1 VKRLSWLVCVL
12 ILGTAG
18 LVAADEEW
26 PREIQTEKGLVV
38 LYQPQI
44 DSLDG
49 DLLSGRSAV
58 SIKSTGQDEPIFGAA
73 WLEGRIETD
82 YDTRTVTFS
91 RVEVP
96 RVRFQDASDEQQ
108 EELAALLTG
117 EIPTWD
123 LELSLDELMASL
135 EIAEQQG
142 LAATDF
148 DDSPPVIL
156 FTDEPTVL
164 VSIDGEPRFQE
175 LEKTGVQTVVNTP
188 FLIAQDPEWKDFYYL
203 YAGADSWYEA
213 RAVKGPWKPTTKVP
227 KKVKQLEPEDEEIE
241 PEDEVESPDRPPA
254 ILVAT
259 ESTELIVSDGQPQ
272 FLPIGDGSLL
282 IIKNTESDI
291 LRENTTQR
299 IFVLLSGRWFASKS
313 TNGPWDFVPSDA
325 LPESFSEIDPDSDYG
340 YLLTWVAGSE
350 LAEETSLD
358 SYVPQTAAIKRSAT
372 IEVTYDGEPKFEPI
386 EETSLFYAVNTES
399 QVIQAGSKYYC
410 AEDGVWYVADDPK
423 GPWRVASEVPDE
435 IYTIPPSNPNYNV
448 TYVYVYDS
456 TPEVVY
462 VGYYPGYTGSYLYNG
477 CVVYGTGW
485 YYRPW
490 HGRYYY
496 PRYRTWGFSV
506 RWNPW
511 HGWGFGFGISTGR
524 FTFGIGYGGW
534 YRRGWWGPRGYRGY
548 RRGYNRGWHRGYRNG
563 NRAGYRNGYRAGRRD
578 SGRNMYQRSNNAG
591 KVAAT
596 GRTQQARSPG
606 ASTGRANNVYT
617 DKQGNVYRQGADG
630 NWQQRDG
637 GQWKNSDIGDSG
649 RSRSDAA
656 ASQRDGAA
664 SGDRQR
670 PSGGE
675 RGALSGGNLQNT
687 QGRAAGAEA
696 ARSGRSSSSSPSAG
710 SRSSSPPRSSGGS
723 SVNRSSQSRQRGSQR
738 TQSAPRGGSRGG
750 GRRGGGGR
758 R

>member
-1 VKRLSWLVCVL
+1 MKRWSFLVCLL
-12 ILGTAG
+12 ILGTAA
-18 LVAADEEW
+18 LVVADEDW
-26 PREIQTEKGLVV
+26 PREIETAKGLVV
-38 LYQPQI
+38 LYQPQV
-44 DSLDG
+44 DVLEG
-49 DLLSGRSAV
+49 DVLTGRSAV
-58 SIKSTGQDEPIFGAA
+58 SIKPTGQDEPIFGAA
-73 WLEGRIETD
+73 WLEGRIDTD
-82 YDTRTVTFS
+82 LDTRTVTFEEI
-91 RVEVP
+91 RVP
-96 RVRFQDASDEQQ
+96 QVRFQDATDEQQ
-108 EELAALLTG
+108 KELADLLTA

-142 LAATDF
+142 LAATNF
-148 DDSPPVIL
+148 DDSPPIIL

-164 VSIDGEPRFQE
+164 VSIDGEPRLQE
-175 LEKTGVQTVVNTP
+175 LEGTGVQAVVNSP
-188 FLIAQDPEWKDFYYL
+188 FLLAQDPDKKDRYYL
-203 YAGADSWYEA
+203 YAGADTWYEA
-213 RAVKGPWKPTTKVP
+213 RAVKGPWNTTTKVP
-227 KKVKQLEPEDEEIE
+227 KKIKQLEPEDEEIE
-241 PEDEVESPDRPPA
+241 PEDEAESPDKPPG
-254 ILVAT
+254 IMVAT
-259 ESTELIVSDGQPQ
+259 ESTELIVFDGQAQ

-282 IIKNTESDI
+282 IVKNTESDI

-399 QVIQAGSKYYC
+399 QVIQAGSKNYC
-410 AEDGVWYVADDPK
+410 VEDGVWYVADNAK
-423 GPWRVASEVPDE
+423 GPWRVATEVPDE
-435 IYTIPPSNPNYNV
+435 IYTIPASNPNYNV
-448 TYVYVYDS
+448 TYVYVYDT

-496 PRYRTWGFSV
+496 PRYRTWGFNV

-511 HGWGFGFGISTGR
+511 YGWSFGFGMTTGR
-524 FTFGIGYGGW
+524 FTFGIGFGRWGH
-534 YRRGWWGPRGYRGY
+534 RGWWGPRGYRGY
-548 RRGYNRGWHRGYRNG
+548 RRGYNRGWHRGYRSG
-563 NRAGYRNGYRAGRRD
+563 SRAGYRNGYRAGRN
-578 SGRNMYQRSNNAG
+578 SAGRNMYQRGSNSG
-591 KVAAT
+591 KVGAT

-617 DKQGNVYRQGADG
+617 DKQGNVYRQQSDG
-630 NWQQRDG
+630 NWQKRDG
-637 GQWKNSDIGDSG
+637 GGWSKADVGQQAQG
-649 RSRSDAA
+649 RADAA
-656 ASQRDGAA
+656 AGQRGGAGTA
-664 SGDRQR
+664 DRQR
-670 PSGGE
+670 PSGADSGK
-675 RGALSGGNLQNT
+675 LSGGNLQNT
-687 QGRAAGAEA
+687 QGRATGAEA

-750 GRRGGGGR
+750 GGRGGGGR

>member
-1 VKRLSWLVCVL
+1 MVFAL
-12 ILGTAG
+12 TA
-18 LVAADEEW
+18 VAVADEEW
-26 PREIQTEKGLVV
+26 PHEIETAKGLVV
-38 LYQPQI
+38 LYQPQV

-58 SIKSTGQDEPIFGAA
+58 SIKPTGQDEPIFGAA

-91 RVEVP
+91 TVEVP

-108 EELAALLTG
+108 EGLAALLTA

-123 LELSLDELMASL
+123 IELSLDELMASL
-135 EIAEQQG
+135 EIADQQS
-142 LAATDF
+142 LAATNF
-148 DDSPPVIL
+148 DDSPPIIL

-164 VSIDGEPRFQE
+164 VSIDGEPSFQE
-175 LEKTGVQTVVNTP
+175 LEGTGVQTVINTP
-188 FLIAQDPEWKDFYYL
+188 FLIAQDPDKKDRYYL

-213 RAVKGPWKPTTKVP
+213 RAVEGPWSSTTKVP
-227 KKVKQLEPEDEEIE
+227 KKIKQLEPEDEEIE
-241 PEDEVESPDRPPA
+241 PEDEAESPDRPPG
-254 ILVAT
+254 IMIAT
-259 ESTELIVSDGQPQ
+259 EPTELIVTEGQPQ
-272 FLPIGDGSLL
+272 FLPLGDGSLL
-282 IIKNTESDI
+282 IIKNTESDV

-313 TNGPWDFVPSDA
+313 INGPWEFVASDA
-325 LPESFSEIDPDSDYG
+325 LPETFSGIDPDSDYG

-350 LAEETSLD
+350 LAEETALD
-358 SYVPQTAAIKRSAT
+358 SYVPQTAAIKKSAT

-410 AEDGVWYVADDPK
+410 AEDGVWYVADNPN
-423 GPWRVASEVPDE
+423 GPWRVATEVPDE
-435 IYTIPPSNPNYNV
+435 IYTIPASNPNYNV

-511 HGWGFGFGISTGR
+511 YGWSFGFGMTTGR
-524 FTFGIGYGGW
+524 FTFGIGFGRWGH
-534 YRRGWWGPRGYRGY
+534 RGWWGPRGYRGY
-548 RRGYNRGWHRGYRNG
+548 RRGYNRGWHRGYRSG
-563 NRAGYRNGYRAGRRD
+563 SRAGYRNGYRAGRN
-578 SGRNMYQRSNNAG
+578 SAGRNMYQRGSNSG

-596 GRTQQARSPG
+596 GRTQKARSPG

-617 DKQGNVYRQGADG
+617 DKQGNVFRQGADG

-637 GQWKNSDIGDSG
+637 GQWSKADVGQQAQG
-649 RSRSDAA
+649 RADAA
-656 ASQRDGAA
+656 AGQRGGAGTA
-664 SGDRQR
+664 DRQR
-670 PSGGE
+670 PSGADSGK
-675 RGALSGGNLQNT
+675 LSGGNLQNT

>member
-1 VKRLSWLVCVL
+1 VKQVL
-12 ILGTAG
+12 LLTTVIVFASTA
-18 LVAADEEW
+18 VAAADEDW
-26 PREIQTEKGLVV
+26 PREIETAKGLVV
-38 LYQPQI
+38 LYQPQV

-58 SIKSTGQDEPIFGAA
+58 SIRPTGQEEPIFGAA
-73 WLEGRIETD
+73 WLEGRIDTD
-82 YDTRTVTFS
+82 LDTRTVTFEEI
-91 RVEVP
+91 RVP
-96 RVRFQDASDEQQ
+96 QVRFQDATDEQQ
-108 EELAALLTG
+108 KELADLLTA
-117 EIPTWD
+117 EIPTSD

-142 LAATDF
+142 LAATNF
-148 DDSPPVIL
+148 DDSPPIIL

-164 VSIDGEPRFQE
+164 VSIDGEPRLQE
-175 LEKTGVQTVVNTP
+175 LEGTGVQAVVNSP
-188 FLIAQDPEWKDFYYL
+188 FLLAQDPDKKDRYYL
-203 YAGADSWYEA
+203 YAGADTWYEA
-213 RAVKGPWKPTTKVP
+213 RAVKGPWNTTTKVP
-227 KKVKQLEPEDEEIE
+227 KKIKQLEPEDEEIE
-241 PEDEVESPDRPPA
+241 PEDEAESPDKPPG
-254 ILVAT
+254 IMVVT
-259 ESTELIVSDGQPQ
+259 EPTELIVTDGQPQ
-272 FLPIGDGSLL
+272 FLPLGDGSLL
-282 IIKNTESDI
+282 IIKNTESDV

-313 TNGPWDFVPSDA
+313 INGPWEFVPSDE
-325 LPESFSEIDPDSDYG
+325 LSESFSQIDPDSDYG

-350 LAEETSLD
+350 LAEETALD
-358 SYVPQTAAIKRSAT
+358 SYVPQTAAIKRDAT
-372 IEVTYDGEPKFEPI
+372 IEVTYDGEPNQSG
-386 EETSLFYAVNTES
+386 ET
-399 QVIQAGSKYYC
+399 YYC
-410 AEDGVWYVADDPK
+410 AEDGVWYVADNPK
-423 GPWRVASEVPDE
+423 GPWRVATEVPDE
-435 IYTIPPSNPNYNV
+435 IYTIPASNPNYNV

-490 HGRYYY
+490 RGSYYY

-511 HGWGFGFGISTGR
+511 YGWSFGFGFTTGR

-534 YRRGWWGPRGYRGY
+534 HRRGWWGPRGYRGY
-548 RRGYNRGWHRGYRNG
+548 RRGYNRGWHRGYRSG
-563 NRAGYRNGYRAGRRD
+563 SRAGYRNGYRAGRNAA
-578 SGRNMYQRSNNAG
+578 GRNMYQHGNNAG

-596 GRTQQARSPG
+596 GRTQKARSPG
-606 ASTGRANNVYT
+606 ASTGRPNNVYT
-617 DKQGNVYRQGADG
+617 DKQGNVFRQQSDG
-630 NWQQRDG
+630 SWQQRDG
-637 GQWKNSDIGDSG
+637 GQWSEADVGQQAQ
-649 RSRSDAA
+649 SRA
-656 ASQRDGAA
+656 DGAA
-664 SGDRQR
+664 GQRVGAGTADRQR
-670 PSGGE
+670 PSGADSGK
-675 RGALSGGNLQNT
+675 LSGGNLQNT

-696 ARSGRSSSSSPSAG
+696 TRSGRSQSSSPSAS

>member
-1 VKRLSWLVCVL
+1 MIFVSS
-12 ILGTAG
+12 A
-18 LVAADEEW
+18 VALADEEW
-26 PREIQTEKGLVV
+26 PREIETAKGLVV
-38 LYQPQI
+38 LYQPQV
-44 DSLDG
+44 DSLEG
-49 DLLSGRSAV
+49 DRLTGRAAV
-58 SIKSTGQDEPIFGAA
+58 SVKPTGQDEPIFGAA
-73 WLEGRIETD
+73 WLEARVETD
-82 YDTRTVTFS
+82 YDARTAALNEVK
-91 RVEVP
+91 VP
-96 RVRFQDASDEQQ
+96 RVRFQGATDEQQ
-108 EELAALLTG
+108 EALAALLTA
-117 EIPTWD
+117 EIPTWEI
-123 LELSLDELMASL
+123 ELSLDDLMASL
-135 EIAEQQG
+135 EIAERQS
-142 LAATDF
+142 LAATNF

-156 FTDEPTVL
+156 FTDEPSVL
-164 VSIDGEPRFQE
+164 ISIDGEPRFQE

-188 FLIAQDPEWKDFYYL
+188 FLIAQDPDRKNRYYL

-213 RAVKGPWKPTTKVP
+213 RAVKGLWSSTSKVP
-227 KKVKQLEPEDEEIE
+227 KKIKQLEPEDEEID
-241 PEDEVESPDRPPA
+241 PEDEAESPDQPPA
-254 ILVAT
+254 IIVAT
-259 ESTELIVSDGQPQ
+259 EPTELIVTDGQPQ
-272 FLPIGDGSLL
+272 FLPLGDGSLL
-282 IIKNTESDI
+282 IIKNTESDV

-313 TNGPWDFVPSDA
+313 INGPWEFVPSDA

-358 SYVPQTAAIKRSAT
+358 AYVPQTAAIKRSAT

-386 EETSLFYAVNTES
+386 EDTSLHYAVNTES
-399 QVIQAGSKYYC
+399 QVIQAGSEYYC
-410 AEDGVWYVADDPK
+410 AEDGIWYVADDPK
-423 GPWRVASEVPDE
+423 GPWRAATEIPDE

-477 CVVYGTGW
+477 CVVYGTGY

-490 HGRYYY
+490 SGRYYY
-496 PRYRTWGFSV
+496 PRYRTWGFNV

-511 HGWGFGFGISTGR
+511 YGWSLGFGVSTGR

-563 NRAGYRNGYRAGRRD
+563 NRAGYRNGYRSGQRD
-578 SGRNMYQRSNNAG
+578 AGRNMYQRSNNAG

-596 GRTQQARSPG
+596 GRTQKARSPG
-606 ASTGRANNVYT
+606 ATTNRPNNVYT
-617 DKQGNVYRQGADG
+617 DKQGNVYRQGSDG
-630 NWQQRDG
+630 NWQKRDG
-637 GQWKNSDIGDSG
+637 GQWSKADVGQQAQSRADS
-649 RSRSDAA
+649 AA
-656 ASQRDGAA
+656 GQRGGAGT
-664 SGDRQR
+664 GDRQR

-675 RGALSGGNLQNT
+675 GGSLSGGNLANT
-687 QGRAAGAEA
+687 GGRTSGAAA
-696 ARSGRSSSSSPSAG
+696 AQSGRSQSSAPSAS

-723 SVNRSSQSRQRGSQR
+723 SVSRSSQSRQRGSQR

>member
-1 VKRLSWLVCVL
+1 MS
-12 ILGTAG
+12 AAFSF
-18 LVAADEEW
+18 VAMIAAAALAVADEDW
-26 PREIQTEKGLVV
+26 PREIETEQGLVV
-38 LYQPQI
+38 LYQPQV
-44 DSLDG
+44 DNLEG

-58 SIKSTGQDEPIFGAA
+58 SVKPTGQDEPIFGAA
-73 WLEGRIETD
+73 WLEARIDTD
-82 YDTRTVTFS
+82 LDNRTVALDDV
-91 RVEVP
+91 RVP
-96 RVRFQDASDEQQ
+96 TVRFQGATDEQH
-108 EELAALLTG
+108 EGLAALLTA
-117 EIPTWD
+117 EIPTWE

-142 LAATDF
+142 LAATNF

-164 VSIDGEPRFQE
+164 VSIDGEPQLRD
-175 LEKTGVQTVVNTP
+175 LEDSDLQYVVNSP
-188 FLIAQDPEWKDFYYL
+188 FLIVQDPKKKKFYM
-203 YAGADSWYEA
+203 YAGADTWYQA
-213 RAVKGPWKPTTKVP
+213 PAVKGPWDPTSKVP
-227 KKVKQLEPEDEEIE
+227 KKIKQLEPEDEEID
-241 PEDEVESPDRPPA
+241 PEDEAESPDEPPA
-254 ILVAT
+254 IIVAT
-259 ESTELIVSDGQPQ
+259 EPTELIVTDGQPQ
-272 FLPIGDGSLL
+272 FLPLGDGSLL
-282 IIKNTESDI
+282 IIKNTESDV

-299 IFVLLSGRWFASKS
+299 IFVLLSGRWFAARS
-313 TNGPWDFVPSDA
+313 TTGPWEFVPSDA

-350 LAEETSLD
+350 LAEETTLD

-386 EETSLFYAVNTES
+386 EDTSLFYAVNTES
-399 QVIQAGSKYYC
+399 QVIQAESKYYC
-410 AEDGVWYVADDPK
+410 AEDGVWYLADDPK
-423 GPWRVASEVPDE
+423 GPWRVATEVPDE
-435 IYTIPPSNPNYNV
+435 VYTIPPSNPNYNV

-496 PRYRTWGFSV
+496 PRYRTWGFHV

-511 HGWGFGFGISTGR
+511 HGWSFGFSFTTGR

-534 YRRGWWGPRGYRGY
+534 HRRGWWGPRGYRGY

-563 NRAGYRNGYRAGRRD
+563 SRAGYRSGYRAGRND
-578 SGRNMYQRSNNAG
+578 AGRNMYQRSNNAS

-596 GRTQQARSPG
+596 GRTQKARSPG
-606 ASTGRANNVYT
+606 AATNRPNNVYT
-617 DKQGNVYRQGADG
+617 DRQGNVYRQGADG

-637 GQWKNSDIGDSG
+637 GQWQNTDVGDTG
-649 RSRSDAA
+649 RSRADAA
-656 ASQRDGAA
+656 ASQRDGAG
-664 SGDRQR
+664 SGDRQG

-675 RGALSGGNLQNT
+675 RGTLSGGNLQNT
-687 QGRAAGAEA
+687 QGRSAGAEA
-696 ARSGRSSSSSPSAG
+696 ARSGRSQSSSPSAG
-710 SRSSSPPRSSGGS
+710 SRSSSPPRSSGS
-723 SVNRSSQSRQRGSQR
+723 SSLNSNHQSRQRGAQR
-738 TQSAPRGGSRGG
+738 SRSAPRGG

-758 R
+758 GGRR

>member
-1 VKRLSWLVCVL
+1 VKRLVL
-12 ILGTAG
+12 LTAVMIFASA
-18 LVAADEEW
+18 LIAADEEW
-26 PREIQTEKGLVV
+26 PREIETAKGLVV
-38 LYQPQI
+38 LYQPQV

-58 SIKSTGQDEPIFGAA
+58 SIKPTGQDEPIFGAA

-91 RVEVP
+91 TVEVP
-96 RVRFQDASDEQQ
+96 RVRFQDASDEHQ
-108 EELAALLTG
+108 EELAALLTA

-135 EIAEQQG
+135 EISEQQG
-142 LAATDF
+142 LAATNF
-148 DDSPPVIL
+148 DDSPPAVL

-188 FLIAQDPEWKDFYYL
+188 FLIAQDPDKKDRYYL
-203 YAGADSWYEA
+203 YAGADTWYEA
-213 RAVKGPWKPTTKVP
+213 RAVKGPWSSTTKVP
-227 KKVKQLEPEDEEIE
+227 KKIKQLEPEDEEID
-241 PEDEVESPDRPPA
+241 PEDEAESPDEPPA
-254 ILVAT
+254 IVVAT
-259 ESTELIVSDGQPQ
+259 EPTELIVTDGQPQ
-272 FLPIGDGSLL
+272 FLPLGNGNLL
-282 IIKNTESDI
+282 IIKNTENDV

-299 IFVLLSGRWFASKS
+299 IFVLLSGRWFAAKS
-313 TNGPWDFVPSDA
+313 TKGPWEFVASDA

-358 SYVPQTAAIKRSAT
+358 SYVPQTAAINRSAT
-372 IEVTYDGEPKFEPI
+372 IEVTYDGEPTFEPI

-399 QVIQAGSKYYC
+399 QVIKAGSTYFC
-410 AEDGVWYVADDPK
+410 AEDGVWYVADEPK
-423 GPWRVASEVPDE
+423 GPWRVATEVPDE
-435 IYTIPPSNPNYNV
+435 IYTIPASNPNYNV

-490 HGRYYY
+490 WGSRYY

-511 HGWGFGFGISTGR
+511 YGWSFGFGVTTGR
-524 FTFGIGYGGW
+524 FTFGVGYGGW

-563 NRAGYRNGYRAGRRD
+563 NRAGYRNGYRAGRGD
-578 SGRNMYQRSNNAG
+578 AGRNMYQRSNNAG

-596 GRTQQARSPG
+596 GRTQKARSPG
-606 ASTGRANNVYT
+606 GGGNRPNNVYT
-617 DKQGNVYRQGADG
+617 DKQGNVFRQGADG

-637 GQWKNSDIGDSG
+637 GQWSKADVGQQAQSRADS
-649 RSRSDAA
+649 AA
-656 ASQRDGAA
+656 GQRTGAG

-675 RGALSGGNLQNT
+675 GGTLSGGNLANT
-687 QGRAAGAEA
+687 GGRTSGAAA
-696 ARSGRSSSSSPSAG
+696 AQSGRSQSSSPSAS

-723 SVNRSSQSRQRGSQR
+723 SVNRSSQSRSRGSQR

>member
-1 VKRLSWLVCVL
+1 VKRL
-12 ILGTAG
+12 ILLTTVVIFASAA
-18 LVAADEEW
+18 VAVADEDW
-26 PREIQTEKGLVV
+26 PREIETAKGLVV
-38 LYQPQI
+38 LYQPQV
-44 DSLDG
+44 DVLEG
-49 DLLSGRSAV
+49 DILTGRAAV
-58 SIKSTGQDEPIFGAA
+58 SIKPKGQDEPIFGAA
-73 WLEGRIETD
+73 WLEARID
-82 YDTRTVTFS
+82 SDLDTRTVTLEEV
-91 RVEVP
+91 RVP
-96 RVRFQDASDEQQ
+96 RVRFQGTTDEQQ
-108 EELAALLTG
+108 QELADLLTA
-117 EIPTWD
+117 EIPTWNIK
-123 LELSLDELMASL
+123 LSLDELMASL
-135 EIAEQQG
+135 EIAERQG
-142 LAATDF
+142 LAATGF
-148 DDSPPVIL
+148 DDSPPIIL

-175 LEKTGVQTVVNTP
+175 LEKSGVQTVVNTP
-188 FLIAQDPEWKDFYYL
+188 FLIAQDPKRKDSYYL

-213 RAVKGPWKPTTKVP
+213 RTVEGLWNSTTKVP
-227 KKVKQLEPEDEEIE
+227 KKIKQLEPEDEEID
-241 PEDEVESPDRPPA
+241 PEDEAESPDEPPA
-254 ILVAT
+254 IVVAT
-259 ESTELIVSDGQPQ
+259 EPTELIVTDGQPQ
-272 FLPIGDGSLL
+272 FLPLGNGNLL
-282 IIKNTESDI
+282 IIKNTESDV

-299 IFVLLSGRWFASKS
+299 IFVLLSGRWFAAKS
-313 TNGPWDFVPSDA
+313 TKGPWEFVPSDA

-410 AEDGVWYVADDPK
+410 VEDGVWYVADDPK
-423 GPWRVASEVPDE
+423 GPWRVATEVPDE
-435 IYTIPPSNPNYNV
+435 IYTIPASNPNYNV
-448 TYVYVYDS
+448 TYVYVYDT

-477 CVVYGTGW
+477 TVVYGTGY

-490 HGRYYY
+490 SGRYYY
-496 PRYRTWGFSV
+496 PRYRTWGFNV

-511 HGWGFGFGISTGR
+511 YGWSFGFGMTTGR
-524 FTFGIGYGGW
+524 FTFGIGFGGW
-534 YRRGWWGPRGYRGY
+534 GHRGWWGPRGYRGY
-548 RRGYNRGWHRGYRNG
+548 RRGYNRGWHRGYRSG
-563 NRAGYRNGYRAGRRD
+563 NRAGYRNGYRSGRRD
-578 SGRNMYQRSNNAG
+578 AGRNMYQRSNNAG

-596 GRTQQARSPG
+596 GRTQKARSPG
-606 ASTGRANNVYT
+606 ASTGRPNNVYT
-617 DKQGNVYRQGADG
+617 DKQGNVFRQGADG

-637 GQWKNSDIGDSG
+637 GQWSKADVGQQAQSRADSAAG
-649 RSRSDAA
+649 QRS
-656 ASQRDGAA
+656 GAD

-675 RGALSGGNLQNT
+675 GGTLSGGNLQNT
-687 QGRAAGAEA
+687 GGRRAGAEA
-696 ARSGRSSSSSPSAG
+696 ARSGRSQSTAPSAS

-723 SVNRSSQSRQRGSQR
+723 SVNRSSQSRSRGSQR

>member
-1 VKRLSWLVCVL
+1 VKRLLFLTFVM
-12 ILGTAG
+12 ILGIAS
-18 LVAADEEW
+18 LVAADEDW
-26 PREIQTEKGLVV
+26 PREIETAKGLVV
-38 LYQPQI
+38 LYQPQV
-44 DSLDG
+44 DSLEG

-58 SIKSTGQDEPIFGAA
+58 SIKPTGQAEPIFGAA
-73 WLEGRIETD
+73 WLEARIETD

-91 RVEVP
+91 RVQVP

-108 EELAALLTG
+108 EELEALLTA
-117 EIPTWD
+117 EVPTWD

-142 LAATDF
+142 LAATNF

-188 FLIAQDPEWKDFYYL
+188 FLIAQDPERKDRYYL

-213 RAVKGPWKPTTKVP
+213 RAVKGLWNSTTKVP
-227 KKVKQLEPEDEEIE
+227 KKIKQLEPEDEEID
-241 PEDEVESPDRPPA
+241 PEDEAESPDRPPA
-254 ILVAT
+254 IAVAT
-259 ESTELIVSDGQPQ
+259 EPTELIVTDGQPQ
-272 FLPIGDGSLL
+272 FLPLGDGSLL
-282 IIKNTESDI
+282 IIKNTESDV

-313 TNGPWDFVPSDA
+313 INGPWEFVASDA

-350 LAEETSLD
+350 LAEETTLD
-358 SYVPQTAAIKRSAT
+358 SYVPQTAAVKRSAT

-410 AEDGVWYVADDPK
+410 AEEGIWYVADDPK
-423 GPWRVASEVPDE
+423 GPWRVATEVPDE
-435 IYTIPPSNPNYNV
+435 IYTIPASNPNYNV

-477 CVVYGTGW
+477 CVVYGTGY

-490 HGRYYY
+490 SGRYYY
-496 PRYRTWGFSV
+496 PRYRTWGFNV

-511 HGWGFGFGISTGR
+511 YGWSFGFGMTTGR
-524 FTFGIGYGGW
+524 FTFGIGLGGW
-534 YRRGWWGPRGYRGY
+534 GHRGWWGPRGYRGY

-563 NRAGYRNGYRAGRRD
+563 NRAGYRNGYRSGRRD
-578 SGRNMYQRSNNAG
+578 AGRNMYQRSSNSS

-596 GRTQQARSPG
+596 GRTQKARSPG
-606 ASTGRANNVYT
+606 ATTNRPNNVYT
-617 DKQGNVYRQGADG
+617 DKQGNVFRQGADG

-637 GQWKNSDIGDSG
+637 GQWSKADVGQQAQSRADS
-649 RSRSDAA
+649 AA
-656 ASQRDGAA
+656 GQGSGAGA
-664 SGDRQR
+664 GDRQR

-675 RGALSGGNLQNT
+675 GGTLSGGNLANT
-687 QGRAAGAEA
+687 GGRAASAEA
-696 ARSGRSSSSSPSAG
+696 ARSGRSSSSSQRAG

-723 SVNRSSQSRQRGSQR
+723 SVNRSSQSRSRGSQR